1 MFTRILRHS
10 FRRQEGQA
18 LVVAALMVLILSIAV
33 LTTVN
38 LGHTIHERVRLQ
50 NTADA
55 AAYSMAAM
63 ESRAFN
69 FYAYANRTQVSHY
82 VSAMMWQSLL
92 SLIYFAEA
100 FVTDIF
106 AFMKTIDPC
115 AGEADGL
122 FWEVACPILENVV
135 PYLSQIMKVIDKFIG
150 VYRSLIQVFQKI
162 LLTANPDKLIGRFV
176 IPTHRMLNSAMYFA
190 SQVVM
195 TATTT
200 QVLQTTDSVIYDND
214 KNVDS
219 KLGQLAS
226 GVLSECLF
234 DQAHFREAGGSPLTA
249 PHNPLTPIDPSKKK
263 HAEKE
268 ARAKRVMGAITNATR
283 YACDA
288 QGGICPE
295 GFITSRKLGDLI
307 PLPSGLGILRDLLS
321 TDIDT
326 PIFKFAKYGQT
337 RFLTA
342 NNPNAAKATM
352 VKDPYTPRNTI
363 RDWNDGIE
371 PTLGRMAQGDN
382 MGSDD
387 LYWIKFGPE
396 GFGPFRNPFACSD
409 DDNPRECWG
418 DPRKGYKEGKSDKL
432 TFKHTMKTSI
442 WAMNETEGSY
452 NNGGVHWRIHHTSM
466 PTGDNWRKVYKP
478 EGSEKDVGVH
488 RSEICLG
495 AKVLGVCVGANLD
508 VYAAN
513 VMPAEDG
520 NHPWKGIVPFMHF
533 EPGQY
538 GDTCGS
544 AAGDGAATRYKH
556 DFNQPSTWVALHKTP
571 EQVTNGGNTDY
582 AGTGSN
588 AVSLLNSQG
597 KVQWKFSSTTPTLQ
611 MQNQGDG
618 GFLSSITGLNVLS
631 RGQSYYHRPGNWAE
645 QPNFFNPYW
654 RPRLASVFQG
664 RHTLPFVGEIVDSL
678 PGDFKNFP
686 AKIITH

>member
-1 MFTRILRHS
+1 MFTRVLRQS

-18 LVVAALMVLILSIAV
+18 LVVAALLVLIMSIAV

-63 ESRAFN
+63 EARAFN

-92 SLIYFAEA
+92 SLVYFAEA
-100 FVTDIF
+100 FVTDIYG
-106 AFMKTIDPC
+106 FMRTIDPC
-115 AGEADGL
+115 ANPDGV
-122 FWEVACPILENVV
+122 FWTVACPILENVI
-135 PYLSQIMKVIDKFIG
+135 PYLSQIMKVIDKFIS
-150 VYRSLIQVFQKI
+150 VYRNLIKGFQTI
-162 LLTANPDKLIGRFV
+162 LRTANPDKLIGRGI
-176 IPTHRMLNSAMYFA
+176 IPAHRLLNSAMFLA

-195 TATTT
+195 VATSS

-219 KLGQLAS
+219 KLSQLAS
-226 GVLSECLF
+226 GALNLCLF
-234 DQAHFREAGGSPLTA
+234 DQAHFREAGGSPLSA
-249 PHNPLTPIDPSKKK
+249 PHNPLEPIDPTKKR

-288 QGGICPE
+288 KDGFCPE

-307 PLPSGLGILRDLLS
+307 PLPDGLGVIRDLLS
-321 TDIDT
+321 KDIDT
-326 PIFKFAKYGQT
+326 PVFKFAKYGQT
-337 RFLTA
+337 RFLTV
-342 NNPNAAKATM
+342 NNPNAAKATQ
-352 VKDPYTPRNTI
+352 VSDPYTPRNTI

-396 GFGPFRNPFACSD
+396 GFGPFRNPFACND

-418 DPRKGYKEGKSDKL
+418 DPRKGYKEGSSDKL

-442 WAMNETEGSY
+442 WAMNESEGSY
-452 NNGGVHWRIHHTSM
+452 ENGGVHWRIHYNQL
-466 PTGDNWRKVYKP
+466 PTGDSWKKVYRPSGP
-478 EGSEKDVGVH
+478 EADVGVH
-488 RSEICLG
+488 RSKICVSKFKVFGICPAPEIE
-495 AKVLGVCVGANLD
+495 VFT
-508 VYAAN
+508 AN

-538 GDTCGS
+538 GDTCGG
-544 AAGDGAATRYKH
+544 AANEDAATRYKH
-556 DFNQPSTWVALHKTP
+556 DFNQPSTWVALNKTP
-571 EQVTNGGNTDY
+571 DQVTNANHTDWD
-582 AGTGSN
+582 GTGSN
-588 AVSLLNSQG
+588 DISLLNDEG
-597 KVQWKFSSTTPTLQ
+597 KVNWKFSSTTPTLE
-611 MQNQGDG
+611 MQNKRKK
-618 GFLSSITGLNVLS
+618 FLSAIDGLNVIS
-631 RGQSYYHRPGNWAE
+631 RGQTYYHRPGNWAE

-654 RPRLASVFQG
+654 RPRLASVYQG
-664 RHTLPFVGEIVDSL
+664 RYSLPFVGQLMDSL
-678 PGDFKNFP
+678 PGDLKSIP